1 MIFHFQWNEHLTLF
15 ILTSLESVN
24 IMTNKELLSRLY
36 EVIHPY
42 RGKLV
47 IAMIAAFVVASLNG
61 AQAWLVKPLM
71 DKIFFEK
78 NMSFLNI
85 LPFALMAIFVVKGFF
100 YGLNYYMLQTVGQ
113 KVILIMRARLF
124 NHVCNQPLSFFHNTT
139 TGDLIS
145 RVMADIMLLQ
155 VAMSSVVVGL
165 LRDFFQVIIL
175 LVVIFSMN
183 WKLALISLIF
193 LPMASVPI
201 VKFGKIFR
209 RLSVTIQE
217 ETAKTSS
224 MMHESITGAPVVK
237 AFGMEE
243 YETGRFRKQVTK
255 LYDVLMEKARYYR
268 FQHPLME
275 GIGGLGI
282 VMIVWFGGRAVIVGE
297 STPGTFFSFLTALF
311 MIYDPIKGVSKVN
324 VTIQDGLAAAGRVF
338 TLLDVKP
345 EIRDKANAT
354 SLAPFHKNIEFKDI
368 HFSYTERTK
377 VIKGLSLKVKAGE
390 VLAIVGPS
398 GSGKSTLTNLLPRF
412 FDLQSGSIEIDGVD
426 VRDVTLNSLRSQ
438 IGIVTQQT
446 ILFNDTIRSNIAY
459 GDDGTT
465 EDDIRNAAE
474 NANALDFIER
484 LPEGFDTIIGESGVK
499 LSGGERQRLCI
510 ARAILKN
517 APILILDEATSSLDT
532 ESERKVQNALENL
545 MKNRTT
551 LVIAHRLS
559 TIKDADRIIVITNG
573 EIAEEGTHEQLLA
586 LDGEY
591 EKLYNMQ

>member
-1 MIFHFQWNEHLTLF
+1 MK
-15 ILTSLESVN
+15 
-24 IMTNKELLSRLY
+24 NKELLFRLY
-36 EVIHPY
+36 EIIQPY
-42 RGKLV
+42 RRKLLV
-47 IAMIAAFVVASLNG
+47 AMIAAFVVASLNG
-61 AQAWLVKPLM
+61 AQAWLVKPLL
-71 DKIFFEK
+71 DKIFFER
-78 NMSFLNI
+78 NMSYLTI
-85 LPFALMAIFVVKGFF
+85 LPFALMMIFVVKGFF

-155 VAMSSVVVGL
+155 VALSSVVVGL

-175 LVVIFSMN
+175 LVVIFTMN

-217 ETAKTSS
+217 ETANTSS

-237 AFGMEE
+237 AFAMEE
-243 YETGRFRKQVTK
+243 YETNRFKRQVTR

-282 VMIVWFGGRAVIVGE
+282 VIIIWFGGKAVIVGE

-311 MIYDPIKGVSKVN
+311 MIYEPIKGVSKVN

-338 TLLDVKP
+338 ALLDVKP
-345 EIRDKANAT
+345 EIRDKENASVLRPFRN
-354 SLAPFHKNIEFKDI
+354 SLEFKGI
-368 HFSYTERTK
+368 HFSYTENTK
-377 VIKGLSLKVKAGE
+377 VIKGLNLKVKAGE

-412 FDLQSGSIEIDGVD
+412 FDIQEGGIEIDGVD
-426 VRDVTLNSLRSQ
+426 IRDVTLNSLRRQ

-446 ILFNDTIRSNIAY
+446 ILFNDTIRSNISY
-459 GDDGTT
+459 GDEVTT
-465 EDDIRNAAE
+465 EEDIRKAAE
-474 NANALDFIER
+474 NANALDFIEK

-545 MKNRTT
+545 MKDRTT

-559 TIKDADRIIVITNG
+559 TIKDADRIIVVKSG
-573 EIAEEGTHEQLLA
+573 EIVEEGTHTQLLA
-586 LDGEY
+586 LSGEY
-591 EKLYNMQ
+591 EKLYTMQ

>member
-1 MIFHFQWNEHLTLF
+1 M
-15 ILTSLESVN
+15 S
-24 IMTNKELLSRLY
+24 NKELLSRLY
-36 EVIHPY
+36 EVVYPY
-42 RGKLV
+42 RGKLL
-47 IAMIAAFVVASLNG
+47 IAMLAAFFVASLNG
-61 AQAWLVKPLM
+61 AQAWLVKPLL

-78 NMSFLNI
+78 NMSYLTI
-85 LPFALMAIFVVKGFF
+85 LPFALMTIFIVKGFF
-100 YGLNYYMLQTVGQ
+100 YGLNYFMLQTVGQ
-113 KVILIMRARLF
+113 KVILVMRTRLF
-124 NHVCNQPLSFFHNTT
+124 DHVCNQPLSFFHNTT

-145 RVMADIMLLQ
+145 RVMADITLLQ
-155 VAMSSVVVGL
+155 AAISTVVVGL

-175 LVVIFSMN
+175 LIVIFSMN

-193 LPMASVPI
+193 IPMASVPI
-201 VKFGKIFR
+201 VKFGRIFR

-217 ETAKTSS
+217 ETANTSS

-237 AFGMEE
+237 AFAMEK
-243 YETGRFRKQVTK
+243 YESNRFRMQVTK

-282 VMIVWFGGRAVIVGE
+282 VMIIWFGGKAVIVGE

-324 VTIQDGLAAAGRVF
+324 VTVQDGLAAAGRVF
-338 TLLDVKP
+338 TLLDVP
-345 EIRDKANAT
+345 PAIRDKKNAVI
-354 SLAPFHKNIEFKDI
+354 LAPFQKQIDFKGVQFHYSDDTEVIKNIN
-368 HFSYTERTK
+368 
-377 VIKGLSLKVKAGE
+377 LSVKAGE

-412 FDLQSGSIEIDGVD
+412 FDIQQGSIAIDGVD
-426 VRDVTLNSLRSQ
+426 VRDVTLHSLRSQ
-438 IGIVTQQT
+438 IAIVTQQT
-446 ILFNDTIRSNIAY
+446 ILFNDTVRSNIAY
-459 GDDGTT
+459 GDEGTS
-465 EDDIRNAAE
+465 EGAIREAAK
-474 NANALDFIER
+474 NANALGFIEK

-551 LVIAHRLS
+551 FVIAHRLS
-559 TIKDADRIIVITNG
+559 TIKDAHRIIVIKNG
-573 EIAEEGTHEQLLA
+573 EIVEEGVHDQLLSRQ
-586 LDGEY
+586 GEY
-591 EKLYNMQ
+591 EKLYTMQ

>member
-1 MIFHFQWNEHLTLF
+1 M
-15 ILTSLESVN
+15 S
-24 IMTNKELLSRLY
+24 NKELLSRLY
-36 EVIHPY
+36 EVVYPY
-42 RGKLV
+42 RGKLL
-47 IAMIAAFVVASLNG
+47 IAMIAAFFVASLNG
-61 AQAWLVKPLM
+61 AQAWLVKPLL

-78 NMSFLNI
+78 NMSYLTL
-85 LPFALMAIFVVKGFF
+85 LPFALMTIFIVKGFF
-100 YGLNYYMLQTVGQ
+100 YGLNYFMLQTVGQ
-113 KVILIMRARLF
+113 KVILVMRTRLF
-124 NHVCNQPLSFFHNTT
+124 DHVCNQPLSFFHNTT

-145 RVMADIMLLQ
+145 RVMADITLLQ
-155 VAMSSVVVGL
+155 AAISTVVVGL

-175 LVVIFSMN
+175 LIVIFSMN

-193 LPMASVPI
+193 IPMASVPI
-201 VKFGKIFR
+201 VKFGRIFR

-217 ETAKTSS
+217 ETANTSS

-237 AFGMEE
+237 AFAMEK
-243 YETGRFRKQVTK
+243 YESNRFRRQVTK

-282 VMIVWFGGRAVIVGE
+282 VMIIWFGGKAVIAGE

-324 VTIQDGLAAAGRVF
+324 VTVQDGLAAAGRVF
-338 TLLDVKP
+338 TLLDVQP
-345 EIRDKANAT
+345 EIRDKKNAVA
-354 SLAPFHKNIEFKDI
+354 LAPFQKQIDFKDI
-368 HFSYTERTK
+368 QFHYTEDTE
-377 VIKGLSLKVKAGE
+377 VIKNINLSVKAGE

-398 GSGKSTLTNLLPRF
+398 GSGKSTLANLIPRF
-412 FDLQSGSIEIDGVD
+412 FDIQDGSIAIDGVD
-426 VRDVTLNSLRSQ
+426 VRDVTLHSLRSQ

-459 GDDGTT
+459 GDEETS
-465 EDDIRNAAE
+465 EESIREAAA
-474 NANALDFIER
+474 NANALDFIEN

-559 TIKDADRIIVITNG
+559 TIKDAHRIVVIKNG
-573 EIAEEGTHEQLLA
+573 EIVEEGTHDQLLS
-586 LDGEY
+586 LQGEY
-591 EKLYNMQ
+591 EKLYTMQ

>member
-1 MIFHFQWNEHLTLF
+1 M
-15 ILTSLESVN
+15 S
-24 IMTNKELLSRLY
+24 NKELLSRLY
-36 EVIHPY
+36 EVVQPY
-42 RGKLV
+42 RGKLL
-47 IAMIAAFVVASLNG
+47 IAMAAAFLVASLNG
-61 AQAWLVKPLM
+61 AQAWLVKPLL

-78 NMSFLNI
+78 NLSYLNI
-85 LPFALMAIFVVKGFF
+85 LPFALMLIFIVKGFF
-100 YGLNYYMLQTVGQ
+100 YGLNYFMLQTVGQ
-113 KVILIMRARLF
+113 KVILIMRTRLF

-145 RVMADIMLLQ
+145 RVMADIMMLQ
-155 VAMSSVVVGL
+155 AALSTVVIGL

-175 LVVIFSMN
+175 LVVIFTMN

-193 LPMASVPI
+193 IPMASVPI

-217 ETAKTSS
+217 ETANTSS

-243 YETGRFRKQVTK
+243 YETSRFRRQVTK
-255 LYDVLMEKARYYR
+255 LYDVLMEKASYYR

-275 GIGGLGI
+275 GIGGFGI
-282 VMIVWFGGRAVIVGE
+282 VMIIWFGGKAVITGE

-311 MIYDPIKGVSKVN
+311 MIYEPIKGVSKVN

-345 EIRDKANAT
+345 DIRDKDNAT
-354 SLAPFHKNIEFKDI
+354 ALAPFRKSIDFNTI
-368 HFSYTERTK
+368 HFRYTEESE
-377 VIKGLSLKVKAGE
+377 VIKGINLSVKAGE

-412 FDLQSGSIEIDGVD
+412 FDIQEGSIEIDGVD
-426 VRDVTLNSLRSQ
+426 IRDVTLNSLRNQ

-446 ILFNDTIRSNIAY
+446 ILFNDTIRNNIAY
-459 GDDGTT
+459 GDDETS
-465 EDDIRNAAE
+465 EDDIRQAAA
-474 NANALDFIER
+474 NANALDFIEK
-484 LPEGFDTIIGESGVK
+484 LPEGFDTNIGESGVK

-545 MKNRTT
+545 MKDRTT

-559 TIKDADRIIVITNG
+559 TIKDADRIIVIKDG
-573 EIAEEGTHEQLLA
+573 GIVEEGSHDTLLA
-586 LDGEY
+586 QNGEY

>member
-1 MIFHFQWNEHLTLF
+1 M
-15 ILTSLESVN
+15 S
-24 IMTNKELLSRLY
+24 NKELLSRLY
-36 EVIHPY
+36 EVVHPY
-42 RGKLV
+42 RGKLL
-47 IAMIAAFVVASLNG
+47 IAMLAAFLVASLNG
-61 AQAWLVKPLM
+61 AQAWLVKPLL

-78 NMSFLNI
+78 NLSYLTI
-85 LPFALMAIFVVKGFF
+85 LPFALMLIFIVKGFF
-100 YGLNYYMLQTVGQ
+100 YGLNYFMLQTVGQ
-113 KVILIMRARLF
+113 KVILIMRTKLF

-145 RVMADIMLLQ
+145 RVMADIMMLQ
-155 VAMSSVVVGL
+155 AAMSTVVIGL
-165 LRDFFQVIIL
+165 LRDFFQVVIL
-175 LVVIFSMN
+175 LVVIFTMN
-183 WKLALISLIF
+183 WRLALISLIF
-193 LPMASVPI
+193 IPMASVPI

-217 ETAKTSS
+217 ETANTSS

-255 LYDVLMEKARYYR
+255 LYDALMEKASYYR

-275 GIGGLGI
+275 GIGGFGI
-282 VMIVWFGGRAVIVGE
+282 VIIIWFGGKAVITGD

-338 TLLDVKP
+338 TLLDVQP
-345 EIRDKANAT
+345 EIRDKENAT
-354 SLAPFHKNIEFKDI
+354 TLAPFQKTIDFKDVR
-368 HFSYTERTK
+368 FRYTEK
-377 VIKGLSLKVKAGE
+377 SNVIKGVNLSVKAGE

-412 FDLQSGSIEIDGVD
+412 FDIQEGSIAIDGVD
-426 VRDVTLNSLRSQ
+426 IRDVTLRSLRSQ

-446 ILFNDTIRSNIAY
+446 ILFNDSIRNNIAY
-459 GDDGTT
+459 GDDVTS
-465 EDDIRNAAE
+465 EDDIRQAAE
-474 NANALDFIER
+474 NANALDFIQK

-559 TIKDADRIIVITNG
+559 TIKEADRIIVVKNG
-573 EIAEEGTHEQLLA
+573 RIVEEGTHDQLLA
-586 LDGEY
+586 QNGEY

>member
-1 MIFHFQWNEHLTLF
+1 M
-15 ILTSLESVN
+15 S
-24 IMTNKELLSRLY
+24 NKELLSRLY
-36 EVIHPY
+36 EVVYPY
-42 RGKLV
+42 RGKLL
-47 IAMIAAFVVASLNG
+47 IAMIAAFFVASLNG
-61 AQAWLVKPLM
+61 AQAWLVKPLL

-78 NMSFLNI
+78 NMSYLTL
-85 LPFALMAIFVVKGFF
+85 LPFALMTIFIVKGFF
-100 YGLNYYMLQTVGQ
+100 YGLNYFMLQTVGQ
-113 KVILIMRARLF
+113 KVILVMRTRLF
-124 NHVCNQPLSFFHNTT
+124 DHVCNQPLSFFHNTT

-145 RVMADIMLLQ
+145 RVMADITLLQ
-155 VAMSSVVVGL
+155 AAISTVVVGL

-175 LVVIFSMN
+175 LIVIFSMN

-193 LPMASVPI
+193 IPMASVPI
-201 VKFGKIFR
+201 VKFGRIFR

-217 ETAKTSS
+217 ETANTSS

-237 AFGMEE
+237 AFAMEK
-243 YETGRFRKQVTK
+243 YESNRFRRQVTK

-282 VMIVWFGGRAVIVGE
+282 VMIIWFGGKAVIAGE

-324 VTIQDGLAAAGRVF
+324 VTVQDGLAAAGRVF
-338 TLLDVKP
+338 TLLDVQP
-345 EIRDKANAT
+345 EIRDKKNAVA
-354 SLAPFHKNIEFKDI
+354 LAPFQKQIDFKDI
-368 HFSYTERTK
+368 QFHYTEDTE
-377 VIKGLSLKVKAGE
+377 VIKNINLSVKAGE

-398 GSGKSTLTNLLPRF
+398 GSGKSTMTNLLPRF
-412 FDLQSGSIEIDGVD
+412 FDIQDGSIAIDGVD
-426 VRDVTLNSLRSQ
+426 VRDVTLHSLRSQ

-459 GDDGTT
+459 GDEETS
-465 EDDIRNAAE
+465 EESIREAAE
-474 NANALDFIER
+474 NANALDFIEN

-559 TIKDADRIIVITNG
+559 TIKDAHRIVVIKNG
-573 EIAEEGTHEQLLA
+573 EIVEEGTHDQLLS
-586 LDGEY
+586 LQGEY
-591 EKLYNMQ
+591 EKLYTMQ

>member
-1 MIFHFQWNEHLTLF
+1 
-15 ILTSLESVN
+15 
-24 IMTNKELLSRLY
+24 MTNKELLSRLY

-42 RGKLV
+42 RGKML
-47 IAMIAAFVVASLNG
+47 IAMIAALVVASLNG

-78 NMSFLNI
+78 NMSYLNI
-85 LPFALMAIFVVKGFF
+85 LPFAMMAIFVVKGFF
-100 YGLNYYMLQTVGQ
+100 YGLNYYMLQNVGQ
-113 KVILIMRARLF
+113 KVILILRTRLF

-155 VAMSSVVVGL
+155 VAISSVVVGL

-175 LVVIFSMN
+175 LAVIFSMD

-193 LPMASVPI
+193 LPMASIPI

-209 RLSVTIQE
+209 RLSVIIQE

-224 MMHESITGAPVVK
+224 LMHESITGAPVVK
-237 AFGMEE
+237 AFGMEAH
-243 YETGRFRKQVTK
+243 ETNRFRKQVTK
-255 LYDVLMEKARYYR
+255 LYDILMKKAKYYR
-268 FQHPLME
+268 FQHPIME

-282 VMIVWFGGRAVIVGE
+282 VIMVWFGGKAVIAGE

-345 EIRDKANAT
+345 EIRDKENAT
-354 SLAPFHKNIEFKDI
+354 SLAPFQESIEFKDV
-368 HFSYTERTK
+368 HFGYTEKTK
-377 VIKGLSLKVKAGE
+377 VIKGLNLKVKAGE

-412 FDLQSGSIEIDGVD
+412 FDIQNGKIEVDGVD
-426 VRDVTLNSLRSQ
+426 IRDVTLNSLRSQ
-438 IGIVTQQT
+438 IAIVTQQT
-446 ILFNDTIRSNIAY
+446 ILFNDTIRSNISY
-459 GDDGTT
+459 GDEVTN
-465 EDDIRNAAE
+465 EKDIRRAAE

-510 ARAILKN
+510 ARAIMKN

-545 MKNRTT
+545 MKDRTT

-559 TIKDADRIIVITNG
+559 TIKDAHRIIVIKNG
-573 EIAEEGTHEQLLA
+573 DIAEEGTHKELLA
-586 LDGEY
+586 KNGEY

>member
-1 MIFHFQWNEHLTLF
+1 M
-15 ILTSLESVN
+15 S
-24 IMTNKELLSRLY
+24 NKELLSRLY
-36 EVIHPY
+36 EVVYPY
-42 RGKLV
+42 RGKLL
-47 IAMIAAFVVASLNG
+47 IAMIAAFFVASLNG
-61 AQAWLVKPLM
+61 AQAWLVKPLL

-78 NMSFLNI
+78 NMSYLTI
-85 LPFALMAIFVVKGFF
+85 LPFALMAIFIVKGFF
-100 YGLNYYMLQTVGQ
+100 YGLNYFMLQTVGQ
-113 KVILIMRARLF
+113 KVILVMRTRLF
-124 NHVCNQPLSFFHNTT
+124 DHVCNQPLSFFHNTT

-145 RVMADIMLLQ
+145 RVMADITLLQ
-155 VAMSSVVVGL
+155 AAISTVVVGL

-175 LVVIFSMN
+175 LIVIFSMN

-193 LPMASVPI
+193 IPMASVPI
-201 VKFGKIFR
+201 VKFGRIFR

-217 ETAKTSS
+217 ETANTSS

-237 AFGMEE
+237 AFAMEK
-243 YETGRFRKQVTK
+243 YESNRFRRQVTK

-282 VMIVWFGGRAVIVGE
+282 VMIIWLGGKAVIVGE

-324 VTIQDGLAAAGRVF
+324 ITVQDGLAAAGRVF
-338 TLLDVKP
+338 TLLDVQP
-345 EIRDKANAT
+345 EIRDKENAVA
-354 SLAPFHKNIEFKDI
+354 LAPFQKQIDFKGI
-368 HFSYTERTK
+368 RFHYTEETE
-377 VIKGLSLKVKAGE
+377 VIKNLNLSVKVGE

-412 FDLQSGSIEIDGVD
+412 FDIQEGSITIDGVD
-426 VRDVTLNSLRSQ
+426 VRDVTLHSLRSQ

-459 GDDGTT
+459 GGEETS
-465 EDDIRNAAE
+465 EDAIREAAE
-474 NANALDFIER
+474 NANALDFIEK

-559 TIKDADRIIVITNG
+559 TIKDAHRIIVIKNG
-573 EIAEEGTHEQLLA
+573 EIVEEGTHDQLLSRQ
-586 LDGEY
+586 GEY
-591 EKLYNMQ
+591 EKLYTMQ

>member
-1 MIFHFQWNEHLTLF
+1 
-15 ILTSLESVN
+15 
-24 IMTNKELLSRLY
+24 MTNKELLSRLY

-42 RGKLV
+42 RGKLL

-61 AQAWLVKPLM
+61 AQAWLVKPLL

-78 NMSFLNI
+78 NMSYLTI
-85 LPFALMAIFVVKGFF
+85 LPFALMVIFVVKGFF
-100 YGLNYYMLQTVGQ
+100 YGLNYYMLQIVGQ
-113 KVILIMRARLF
+113 KVILIMRTRLF

-155 VAMSSVVVGL
+155 VALSSVVVGL

-237 AFGMEE
+237 AFGMEKH
-243 YETGRFRKQVTK
+243 ETNRFHKQVTK

-282 VMIVWFGGRAVIVGE
+282 VMIIWFGGKAVIVGE

-345 EIRDKANAT
+345 EIRDKENAT
-354 SLAPFHKNIEFKDI
+354 LLSPFQKSIEFKDI
-368 HFSYTERTK
+368 HFSYNEKAK
-377 VIKGLSLKVKAGE
+377 VIKGLNLKVTAGE

-412 FDLQSGSIEIDGVD
+412 FDLQMGRIEVDGVD
-426 VRDVTLNSLRSQ
+426 IRDVTLNSLRSQ

-446 ILFNDTIRSNIAY
+446 ILFNDTVRSNISY
-459 GDDGTT
+459 GDEVTT
-465 EDDIRNAAE
+465 EDDIRRAAE

-545 MKNRTT
+545 MKDRTT

-559 TIKDADRIIVITNG
+559 TIKDADRIIVIKDG
-573 EIAEEGTHEQLLA
+573 AIAEEGTHEQLLA
-586 LDGEY
+586 QNGEY

>member
-1 MIFHFQWNEHLTLF
+1 M
-15 ILTSLESVN
+15 S
-24 IMTNKELLSRLY
+24 NKELLSRLY
-36 EVIHPY
+36 EVVQPY
-42 RGKLV
+42 RGKLL
-47 IAMIAAFVVASLNG
+47 IAMVAAFLVASLNG
-61 AQAWLVKPLM
+61 AQAWLVKPLL

-78 NMSFLNI
+78 NLSYLNI
-85 LPFALMAIFVVKGFF
+85 LPFALMLIFIVKGFF
-100 YGLNYYMLQTVGQ
+100 YGLNYFMLQTVGQ
-113 KVILIMRARLF
+113 KVILIMRTRLF

-145 RVMADIMLLQ
+145 RVMADIMMLQ
-155 VAMSSVVVGL
+155 AALSTVVIGL

-175 LVVIFSMN
+175 LVVIFTMN

-193 LPMASVPI
+193 IPMASVPI

-217 ETAKTSS
+217 ETANTSS

-237 AFGMEE
+237 AFGMED
-243 YETGRFRKQVTK
+243 YETSRFRRQVTK
-255 LYDVLMEKARYYR
+255 LYDVLMEKASYYR

-275 GIGGLGI
+275 GIGGFGI
-282 VMIVWFGGRAVIVGE
+282 VMIIWFGGKAVITGE

-311 MIYDPIKGVSKVN
+311 MIYEPIKGVSKVN

-345 EIRDKANAT
+345 DIRDKDNAT
-354 SLAPFHKNIEFKDI
+354 VLAPFQKSINFNTI
-368 HFSYTERTK
+368 HFRYTEESE
-377 VIKGLSLKVKAGE
+377 VIKGINLSVRAGE

-412 FDLQSGSIEIDGVD
+412 FDIQEGSIEIDGVD
-426 VRDVTLNSLRSQ
+426 IRDVTLNSLRNQ

-446 ILFNDTIRSNIAY
+446 ILFNDTIRNNIGY
-459 GDDGTT
+459 GDDETS
-465 EDDIRNAAE
+465 EDDIRQAAA
-474 NANALDFIER
+474 NANALDFIEK
-484 LPEGFDTIIGESGVK
+484 LPEGFDTNIGESGVK

-545 MKNRTT
+545 MKDRTT

-559 TIKDADRIIVITNG
+559 TIKDADRIIVIKDG
-573 EIAEEGTHEQLLA
+573 GIVEEGSHDTLLA
-586 LDGEY
+586 QNGEY

>member
-1 MIFHFQWNEHLTLF
+1 M
-15 ILTSLESVN
+15 S
-24 IMTNKELLSRLY
+24 NKELLLRLY
-36 EVIHPY
+36 EVVQPY
-42 RGKLV
+42 RGKLL
-47 IAMIAAFVVASLNG
+47 IAMVAAFLVASLNG
-61 AQAWLVKPLM
+61 AQAWLVKPLL

-78 NMSFLNI
+78 NLSYLNI
-85 LPFALMAIFVVKGFF
+85 LPFALMLIFIVKGFF
-100 YGLNYYMLQTVGQ
+100 YGLNYFMLQTVGQ
-113 KVILIMRARLF
+113 KVILIMRTRLF

-145 RVMADIMLLQ
+145 RVMADIMMLQ
-155 VAMSSVVVGL
+155 AALSTVVIGL

-175 LVVIFSMN
+175 LVVIFTMN

-193 LPMASVPI
+193 IPMASVPI

-217 ETAKTSS
+217 ETANTSS

-237 AFGMEE
+237 AFGMED
-243 YETGRFRKQVTK
+243 YETSRFRRQVTK
-255 LYDVLMEKARYYR
+255 LYDVLMEKASYYR

-275 GIGGLGI
+275 GIGGFGI
-282 VMIVWFGGRAVIVGE
+282 VMIIWFGGKAVITGE

-311 MIYDPIKGVSKVN
+311 MIYEPIKGVSKVN

-345 EIRDKANAT
+345 DIRDKDNAT
-354 SLAPFHKNIEFKDI
+354 VLAPFQKSINFNTI
-368 HFSYTERTK
+368 HFRYTEESE
-377 VIKGLSLKVKAGE
+377 VIKGINLSVRAGE

-412 FDLQSGSIEIDGVD
+412 FDIQEGSIEIDGVD
-426 VRDVTLNSLRSQ
+426 IRDVTLNSLRNQ

-446 ILFNDTIRSNIAY
+446 ILFNDTIRNNIGY
-459 GDDGTT
+459 GDDETS
-465 EDDIRNAAE
+465 EDDIRQAAA
-474 NANALDFIER
+474 NANALDFIEK
-484 LPEGFDTIIGESGVK
+484 LPEGFDTNIGESGVK

-545 MKNRTT
+545 MKDRTT

-559 TIKDADRIIVITNG
+559 TIKDADRIIVIKDG
-573 EIAEEGTHEQLLA
+573 GIVEEGSHDTLLA
-586 LDGEY
+586 QNGEY

>member
-1 MIFHFQWNEHLTLF
+1 
-15 ILTSLESVN
+15 
-24 IMTNKELLSRLY
+24 MTNKELLSRLY
-36 EVIHPY
+36 EVIYPY
-42 RGKLV
+42 RGKLL

-78 NMSFLNI
+78 NMSYLTI
-85 LPFALMAIFVVKGFF
+85 LPFALMAVFVVKGFF
-100 YGLNYYMLQTVGQ
+100 YGLNYYMLQIVGQ
-113 KVILIMRARLF
+113 KVILIMRTRLF

-175 LVVIFSMN
+175 LFVIFSMN

-193 LPMASVPI
+193 IPMASIPI

-243 YETGRFRKQVTK
+243 YETGRFRKQVTI
-255 LYDVLMEKARYYR
+255 LYDVLIEKAKYYR

-282 VMIVWFGGRAVIVGE
+282 VMIIWFGGKAVIVGE

-345 EIRDKANAT
+345 EIRDKDNAT
-354 SLAPFHKNIEFKDI
+354 SLSPFQKSIEFKDI
-368 HFSYTERTK
+368 HFSYTEKVK
-377 VIKGLSLKVKAGE
+377 VINGLNLNVKIGE

-412 FDLQSGSIEIDGVD
+412 FNLQDGSIEIDGVD
-426 VRDVTLNSLRSQ
+426 IRDVTLNSLRSQ

-459 GDDGTT
+459 GDDITT
-465 EDDIRNAAE
+465 EDDIRRAAE
-474 NANALDFIER
+474 NANALDFIEK

-559 TIKDADRIIVITNG
+559 TIKDADRIIVIKG
-573 EIAEEGTHEQLLA
+573 GGIVEEGTHEQLLA
-586 LDGEY
+586 KNGEY

>member
-1 MIFHFQWNEHLTLF
+1 M
-15 ILTSLESVN
+15 S
-24 IMTNKELLSRLY
+24 NKELLSRLY
-36 EVIHPY
+36 EVVQPY
-42 RGKLV
+42 RGKLL
-47 IAMIAAFVVASLNG
+47 IAMVAAFLVASLNG
-61 AQAWLVKPLM
+61 AQAWLVKPLL

-78 NMSFLNI
+78 NLSYLNI
-85 LPFALMAIFVVKGFF
+85 LPFALMLIFIVKGFF
-100 YGLNYYMLQTVGQ
+100 YGLNYFMLQTVGQ
-113 KVILIMRARLF
+113 KVILIMRTRLF

-145 RVMADIMLLQ
+145 RVMADIMMLQ
-155 VAMSSVVVGL
+155 AALSTVVIGL

-175 LVVIFSMN
+175 LVVIFTMN

-193 LPMASVPI
+193 IPMASVPI

-217 ETAKTSS
+217 ETANTSS

-243 YETGRFRKQVTK
+243 YETSRFRRQVTK
-255 LYDVLMEKARYYR
+255 LYDVLMEKASYYR

-275 GIGGLGI
+275 GIGGFGI
-282 VMIVWFGGRAVIVGE
+282 VMIIWFGGKAVITGE

-311 MIYDPIKGVSKVN
+311 MIYEPIKGVSKVN

-345 EIRDKANAT
+345 DIRDKDNAT
-354 SLAPFHKNIEFKDI
+354 ALAPFRKSIDFNTI
-368 HFSYTERTK
+368 HFRYTEESE
-377 VIKGLSLKVKAGE
+377 VIKGINLSVKAGE

-412 FDLQSGSIEIDGVD
+412 FDIQEGSIEIDGVD
-426 VRDVTLNSLRSQ
+426 IRDVTLNSLRNQ

-446 ILFNDTIRSNIAY
+446 ILFNDTIRNNIAY
-459 GDDGTT
+459 GDDETS
-465 EDDIRNAAE
+465 EDDIRQAAA
-474 NANALDFIER
+474 NANALDFIEK
-484 LPEGFDTIIGESGVK
+484 LPKGFDTNIGESGVK

-545 MKNRTT
+545 MKDRTT

-559 TIKDADRIIVITNG
+559 TIKDADRIIVIKDG
-573 EIAEEGTHEQLLA
+573 GIVEEGSHDTLLA
-586 LDGEY
+586 QNGEY

>member
-1 MIFHFQWNEHLTLF
+1 M
-15 ILTSLESVN
+15 S
-24 IMTNKELLSRLY
+24 NKELLRHLY
-36 EVIHPY
+36 EVIRPY
-42 RGKLV
+42 RFKLL
-47 IAMIAAFVVASLNG
+47 IAMVAAFMVASLNG
-61 AQAWLVKPLM
+61 AQAWLVKPLL

-78 NMSFLNI
+78 NITFLSL
-85 LPFALMAIFVVKGFF
+85 LPFALMVIFIVKGFF

-113 KVILIMRARLF
+113 KVILVMRTRLF

-193 LPMASVPI
+193 IPMASVPI
-201 VKFGKIFR
+201 VKFGRIFR
-209 RLSVTIQE
+209 RLSISIQE
-217 ETAKTSS
+217 ETATTSS

-237 AFGMEE
+237 AFGMEQ
-243 YETGRFRKQVTK
+243 YETKRFGKQVTK
-255 LYDVLMEKARYYR
+255 LYNVLMEKAKYYR

-282 VMIVWFGGRAVIVGE
+282 VIIIWFGGKAVILGE

-338 TLLDVKP
+338 TLLAVKP
-345 EIRDKANAT
+345 EIRDKEGAT
-354 SLAPFHKNIEFKDI
+354 ELAPFKKSIDFDDV
-368 HFSYTERTK
+368 HFHYSDKTE
-377 VIKGLSLKVKAGE
+377 VMKGVSLHVQAGE

-412 FDLQSGSIEIDGVD
+412 FDIQHGSITIDGVD

-446 ILFNDTIRSNIAY
+446 ILFNDTIRNNISY
-459 GDDGTT
+459 GDTT
-465 EDDIRNAAE
+465 PSEEAIREAAA
-474 NANALDFIER
+474 NANALDFIEQ

-532 ESERKVQNALENL
+532 ESERKVQSALENL

-559 TIKDADRIIVITNG
+559 TIKDADRIIVISAG
-573 EIAEEGTHEQLLA
+573 EIVEEGTHQQLLE
-586 LDGEY
+586 LHGEY
-591 EKLYNMQ
+591 EKLYTMQ

>member
-1 MIFHFQWNEHLTLF
+1 M
-15 ILTSLESVN
+15 S
-24 IMTNKELLSRLY
+24 NKELLSRLY
-36 EVIHPY
+36 EVVYPY
-42 RGKLV
+42 RRKLL
-47 IAMIAAFVVASLNG
+47 IAMLAAFLVASLNG
-61 AQAWLVKPLM
+61 AQAWLVKPLL

-78 NMSFLNI
+78 NLSYLTI
-85 LPFALMAIFVVKGFF
+85 LPFALMLIFIVKGFF
-100 YGLNYYMLQTVGQ
+100 YGLNYFMLQTVGQ
-113 KVILIMRARLF
+113 KVILIMRTRLF

-145 RVMADIMLLQ
+145 RVMADIMMLQ
-155 VAMSSVVVGL
+155 AAMSTVVIGL
-165 LRDFFQVIIL
+165 LRDFFQVVIL
-175 LVVIFSMN
+175 LVVIFTMN
-183 WKLALISLIF
+183 WRLALISLIF
-193 LPMASVPI
+193 IPMASVPI

-209 RLSVTIQE
+209 RLSVRIQE
-217 ETAKTSS
+217 ETANTSS

-243 YETGRFRKQVTK
+243 YETSRFRKQVTK
-255 LYDVLMEKARYYR
+255 LYDALMEKASYYR

-275 GIGGLGI
+275 GIGGFGI
-282 VMIVWFGGRAVIVGE
+282 VIIIWFGGKAVITGD

-338 TLLDVKP
+338 TLLDVQP
-345 EIRDKANAT
+345 EIRDKENAT
-354 SLAPFHKNIEFKDI
+354 TLAPFQKSIDFKDVL
-368 HFSYTERTK
+368 FRYTEK
-377 VIKGLSLKVKAGE
+377 SDVIKGVTLSVTAGE

-412 FDLQSGSIEIDGVD
+412 FDIQEGSIAIDGVD
-426 VRDVTLNSLRSQ
+426 IRDVTLRSLRSQ

-446 ILFNDTIRSNIAY
+446 ILFNDSIRNNIAY
-459 GDDGTT
+459 GDEITS
-465 EDDIRNAAE
+465 EDDIRRVAA
-474 NANALDFIER
+474 NANALDFIEK

-545 MKNRTT
+545 MKDRTT

-559 TIKDADRIIVITNG
+559 TIKEADRIIVIKNG
-573 EIAEEGTHEQLLA
+573 NIVEEGTHEQLLA
-586 LDGEY
+586 QNGEY

>member
-1 MIFHFQWNEHLTLF
+1 
-15 ILTSLESVN
+15 
-24 IMTNKELLSRLY
+24 MTNKELLSRLY

-42 RGKLV
+42 RGKLLV
-47 IAMIAAFVVASLNG
+47 AMIAAFVVASLNG
-61 AQAWLVKPLM
+61 AQAWLVKPLL

-78 NMSFLNI
+78 NMSYLTL
-85 LPFALMAIFVVKGFF
+85 LPFALMVIFVVKGFF
-100 YGLNYYMLQTVGQ
+100 YGLNYYMLQIVGQ
-113 KVILIMRARLF
+113 KVILIMRTRLF

-175 LVVIFSMN
+175 LAVIFSMN

-193 LPMASVPI
+193 LPMASIPI

-243 YETGRFRKQVTK
+243 YETDRFRKQVTK

-282 VMIVWFGGRAVIVGE
+282 VLIIWFGGKAVIVGE

-345 EIRDKANAT
+345 EIRDKENAT
-354 SLAPFHKNIEFKDI
+354 PLSAFQKSIYFKDI
-368 HFSYTERTK
+368 HFSYTEKVK
-377 VIKGLSLKVKAGE
+377 VINGLNLKVKAGE

-412 FDLQSGSIEIDGVD
+412 FDLQNGSIEIDGVD

-446 ILFNDTIRSNIAY
+446 ILFNDTIRSNISY

-465 EDDIRNAAE
+465 EDDIRKAAE

-559 TIKDADRIIVITNG
+559 TIKDADRIIVIKGG
-573 EIAEEGTHEQLLA
+573 EIAEEGTHKQLLA
-586 LDGEY
+586 KNGEY